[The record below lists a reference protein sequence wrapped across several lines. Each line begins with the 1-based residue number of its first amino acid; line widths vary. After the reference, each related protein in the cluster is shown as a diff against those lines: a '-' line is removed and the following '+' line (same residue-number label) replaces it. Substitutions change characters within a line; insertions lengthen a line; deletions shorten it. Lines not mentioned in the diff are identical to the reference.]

1 MINKV
6 RTLEEKLNTIIKGK
20 PEAVRLLTIAL
31 CAGGNVLMQDVPGV
45 GKTTLAKALAGLIK
59 GRFHR
64 VQFTPDLLPT
74 DIIGCSIYNP
84 REGTFDFREGPVF
97 SNVLLADE
105 INRASPRTQS
115 ALLEAMSEQQVSTE
129 GRTTRLPS
137 PFIVLATE
145 NPIEYQGTYPLPE
158 AQLDRFAMQLV
169 LGYPEEEHE
178 MAMLFSRKQNDPLDE
193 LDPALDCDEIV
204 EVQEQVREVGIEES
218 VALYAVRL
226 IRSSRI
232 DDRIR
237 LGASPRALL
246 SLTRCA
252 QAAAWLDERDFVT
265 PDDIR
270 EMAVPVLAHRL
281 VLENKTEFA
290 GVSRQ
295 AIVTDLVK
303 QIKAPV

>member
-6 RTLEEKLNTIIKGK
+6 KILEANLNSIIKGK

-31 CAGGNVLMQDVPGV
+31 CSGGNVLMQDVPGV

-59 GRFHR
+59 GKFKR

-84 REGTFDFREGPVF
+84 REGTFDFREGPIF
-97 SNVLLADE
+97 TNVLLADE

-129 GRTTRLPS
+129 GRTTKLTA

-158 AQLDRFAMQLV
+158 AQLDRFAMQLI

-178 MAMLFSRKQNDPLDE
+178 LEILFSRKESDPLDE
-193 LDPALDCDEIV
+193 LEASLDCEDIV
-204 EVQEQVREVGIEES
+204 RVQKAVREVGLEES

-226 IRSSRI
+226 IRSTRI

-246 SLTRCA
+246 ALTRCA
-252 QAAAWLDERDFVT
+252 QAAAWLDGRDYVM

-270 EMAVPVLAHRL
+270 ELAEPVIAHRL
-281 VLENKTEFA
+281 VLENKAEFA
-290 GVSRQ
+290 GVSKGN
-295 AIVTDLVK
+295 IVADLVK